1 MQLLK
6 ADKEKVDDL
15 TRHIGCC
22 PFGCTVLSTLQ
33 QRLGF
38 YQHPQNSPLVMFF
51 FKLDQSRPKEGR
63 A

>member
-38 YQHPQNSPLVMFF
+38 YQHPQNSPLVMVFV
-51 FKLDQSRPKEGR
+51 
-63 A
+63 